1 MKQWHNLDIDKVQ
14 SATSE
19 TLVTNEVRKAYQEK
33 HGKNKLQASEKTP
46 EWKKFLSYFHDAL
59 MYVLIGAAVLKFMT
73 GSLIEGAIVLLVVVL
88 NAMIGYY
95 QERKADDSLSS
106 ISKLLSSKATV
117 ESENG
122 RLSIDAEDLIPGDL
136 VYLAPGDIIP
146 ADLRME
152 TVNEL
157 KIDESILTGEPDAV
171 VKTTARL

>member
-1 MKQWHNLDIDKVQ
+1 
-14 SATSE
+14 
-19 TLVTNEVRKAYQEK
+19 
-33 HGKNKLQASEKTP
+33 
-46 EWKKFLSYFHDAL
+46 
-59 MYVLIGAAVLKFMT
+59 MYVLIGAAVLKFIT
-73 GSLIEGAIVLLVVVL
+73 GSLVEGAIVLLVVVL

-95 QERKADDSLSS
+95 QERKADDSLSN

-122 RLSIDAEDLIPGDL
+122 RLSIDAEDLIPGDR
-136 VYLAPGDIIP
+136 VYLAPGDVIP

-171 VKTTARL
+171 VKTSARLEGEWRLLNEPIWRIQVRKYSQELEKGSLLKLARTL

>member
-1 MKQWHNLDIDKVQ
+1 
-14 SATSE
+14 
-19 TLVTNEVRKAYQEK
+19 
-33 HGKNKLQASEKTP
+33 
-46 EWKKFLSYFHDAL
+46 
-59 MYVLIGAAVLKFMT
+59 MT

-122 RLSIDAEDLIPGDL
+122 RLSIDAEDLIPGDR

-146 ADLRME
+146 ADLEGQIALAERTNMAYSGTQVQSGTGKGIVVEIGSDTEIGKINASLATIEVKE
-152 TVNEL
+152 TPLLKKVNEMNHAIF
-157 KIDESILTGEPDAV
+157 KGIGV
-171 VKTTARL
+171 FNF